1 MTPNLK
7 KRKRWKE
14 RVVEDEQDDGKIS
27 ARILVGTGHYIHYM
41 ARRARAGSS
50 IFKKGSAS
58 NFLLGFFFCFFFS
71 NDTQSSSEKFEV
83 TDHLTKLA
91 RFSRFLK
98 NKVLKIRRC
107 VAFVKKNG
115 IPFQKNELT
124 GLII

>member
-1 MTPNLK
+1 MTPSLK

-58 NFLLGFFFCFFFS
+58 NFLLGFFFFFFFCFFS

-91 RFSRFLK
+91 RFSRF
-98 NKVLKIRRC
+98 
-107 VAFVKKNG
+107 KK
-115 IPFQKNELT
+115 K
-124 GLII
+124 